1 MHVEIVA
8 IGTELLLGQITDT
21 NSSWIGEQLAL
32 IGVDSYY
39 QTTVGDNLDRI
50 VGVLTAALDR
60 SDAVI
65 CTGGLGPTQD
75 DLTRSALA
83 QVMGVRLEPDEK
95 MEETIMER
103 FASRGARMPMNNLRQ
118 AELPVGAKFMGQM
131 PGTAPGLIAPIEWNG
146 EHKVIYA
153 MPGVPWEMKEM
164 FLSSLVPDLEARS
177 DRTGQLRSRMVRVWG
192 ISESGLAE
200 QLAPRLRHLDEVG
213 NPTLAFLASGA
224 DGIAVR
230 VTAKGDTED
239 EVSATL
245 DAEEQE
251 LRSILGPLVYGVDD
265 QTMESQVVELL
276 KARGFTLG
284 TAESVTGGLMAS
296 RLVEVAGVSGVYR
309 GSIVS
314 YASDVKFGLLNVPEG
329 PVVNEQTAI
338 AMALGAQ
345 ERLGVNVALAT
356 TGVAG
361 PEWAEG
367 VAPGT
372 VCVAIAIGDVENGG
386 IVDSTTLQL
395 PGKRRQIREY
405 AVISVLGL
413 LRRLLLALP
422 ENE

>member
-8 IGTELLLGQITDT
+8 IGTELLLGQISDT

-32 IGVDSYY
+32 SGIDSYY
-39 QTTVGDNLDRI
+39 QTTVGDNLERI
-50 VGVLTAALDR
+50 DSVLRAALDR

-75 DLTRSALA
+75 DLTRAALA
-83 QVMGVRLEPDEK
+83 KVMGVRLEPDED
-95 MEETIMER
+95 MEEKIMER
-103 FASRGARMPMNNLRQ
+103 FTSRGARMPMNNLRQ
-118 AELPVGAKFMGQM
+118 AERPVGASFMGQM
-131 PGTAPGLIAPIEWNG
+131 PGTAPGLIAPIAWNG
-146 EHKVIYA
+146 DDKVIYA

-164 FLSSLVPDLEARS
+164 FLSSLMPDLASRWQRS
-177 DRTGQLRSRMVRVWG
+177 GLIRSRMVRVWG

-200 QLAPRLRHLDEVG
+200 QLAARLRHLDDVG

-230 VTAKGDTED
+230 VTAKGESED
-239 EVSATL
+239 EVTALL

-251 LRSILGPLVYGVDD
+251 LRNILGPLVFGVDEE
-265 QTMESQVVELL
+265 TMESQVVELL
-276 KARGFTLG
+276 RSRGMTLG

-296 RLVEVAGVSGVYR
+296 RLVEVPGVSGVYQ
-309 GSIVS
+309 GGIVS
-314 YASDVKFGLLNVPEG
+314 YASDIKFGLLNVPEG
-329 PVVNEQTAI
+329 PVINEATAV
-338 AMALGAQ
+338 AMALGTQ
-345 ERLGVNVALAT
+345 ERLGVNVALAA

-367 VAPGT
+367 IAPGT

-395 PGKRRQIREY
+395 PGKRKQIREY
-405 AVISVLGL
+405 AVISILGL

-422 ENE
+422 EDD